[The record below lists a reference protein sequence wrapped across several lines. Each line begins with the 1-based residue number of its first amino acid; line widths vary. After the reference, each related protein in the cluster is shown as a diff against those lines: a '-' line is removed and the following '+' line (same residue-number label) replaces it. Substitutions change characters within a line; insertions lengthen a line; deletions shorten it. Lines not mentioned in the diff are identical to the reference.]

1 LDSARSPRPFD
12 LISYVYRAAT
22 PSRKPARSGQ
32 NHMSLADYRKLNRLL
47 RSSSSTASHAKRE
60 HDAAPETGTA
70 GTPDRIDPS
79 SPPALNFV
87 RSIEHW
93 LARAVCEEPL
103 GRDTTFLPNE
113 AKCQRPARRSVA
125 PRGRDSLIR
134 RPSQTVQTRNKSSS
148 RMIDRRPRPSA
159 FTNRRSVRIISVAPF
174 APRRSRRVDS
184 LQDHV
189 PAVLSGRV
197 GRRRGS
203 SSEIPAQTR
212 DFRPAL
218 AI

>member
-1 LDSARSPRPFD
+1 MPR
-12 LISYVYRAAT
+12 
-22 PSRKPARSGQ
+22 RKPARQGHQTALIRHRHQPSI
-32 NHMSLADYRKLNRLL
+32 
-47 RSSSSTASHAKRE
+47 SSVPSSTGWRERFAKK
-60 HDAAPETGTA
+60 
-70 GTPDRIDPS
+70 
-79 SPPALNFV
+79 
-87 RSIEHW
+87 
-93 LARAVCEEPL
+93 PL